1 VDQQPLK
8 NVLNIRKILGIGIF
22 NMTSLDLKIFL
33 IIAAITLLALW
44 GLFELIGWVMYLVAA
59 GVA

>member
-1 VDQQPLK
+1 
-8 NVLNIRKILGIGIF
+8 
-22 NMTSLDLKIFL
+22 MTSLDLKIFL